1 MGNLAVKAMPQTS
14 AAGETAM
21 LIYSPNKLTPNSLSA
36 RLPLTQKVSS
46 GPKRRNRDDEITFAE
61 DLALLLESG
70 VSLRDALKALHA
82 ESLAFQWL
90 TSVLT
95 DIERGE
101 TPSSALQREGGSS
114 TLLVASVRASEKTG
128 DVALG
133 LRRFAKNA
141 SQVRQLRDRLMSALT
156 YPAVLVV
163 AGTLVTLFLLAF
175 VIPRFASLLEA
186 SQQPLPWASLALMH
200 LGVGIARYRWLI
212 AIAAIASALLFFMRA
227 RQHGPIDAMDLLARI
242 PFAQSYVRTHQT
254 IQALRSVAM
263 LVKAGT
269 PVLPALEECGSLWP
283 LRDRAPLLAAI
294 AQARSGQTLS
304 SSLFAN
310 RIIGNLG
317 HRMLAVAEQTGAMEL
332 ALERLADAQAQSLER
347 AMEKISRL
355 IEPILMLAVGLIVG
369 GIVVLMYMP
378 IFQLASSLQ

>member
-1 MGNLAVKAMPQTS
+1 MITYAPRKTPQRSPETFSNANKNPLANQ
-14 AAGETAM
+14 G
-21 LIYSPNKLTPNSLSA
+21 
-36 RLPLTQKVSS
+36 
-46 GPKRRNRDDEITFAE
+46 KRKKIDEITFAE

-70 VSLRDALKALHA
+70 VSLRDSLRALYA
-82 ESLAFQWL
+82 ESASFQWL
-90 TSVLT
+90 APILA

-101 TPSSALQREGGSS
+101 TPSSAFQQEGTASP
-114 TLLVASVRASEKTG
+114 LLVASIRASEKTG

-133 LRRFAKNA
+133 LRRFAKNT
-141 SQVRQLRDRLMSALT
+141 SQIGQLRDRLMSALT

-200 LGVGIARYRWLI
+200 LGSTIARYRWILG
-212 AIAAIASALLFFMRA
+212 IASLSVLAFFILRA
-227 RQHGPIDAMDLLARI
+227 RQHGPVDALDLMGRLPLA
-242 PFAQSYVRTHQT
+242 SGYVHSHQT

-263 LVKAGT
+263 LVRAGT
-269 PVLPALEECGSLWP
+269 PVLPALEECAALWP
-283 LRDRAPLLAAI
+283 ASDRQALHEAV
-294 AQARSGQTLS
+294 AQARAGHPLS
-304 SSLFAN
+304 SSLQSC
-310 RIIGNLG
+310 GLVGSLG
-317 HRMLAVAEQTGAMEL
+317 HRMLAVAEQTGAMEM
-332 ALERLADAQAQSLER
+332 ALERLADAQALMLER

-355 IEPILMLAVGLIVG
+355 IEPVLMLVVGLVVG

>member
-1 MGNLAVKAMPQTS
+1 MLVYAPNKSRSSALQGNVKARNATLGS
-14 AAGETAM
+14 
-21 LIYSPNKLTPNSLSA
+21 SP
-36 RLPLTQKVSS
+36 
-46 GPKRRNRDDEITFAE
+46 RRNRIDEITFAE

-70 VSLRDALKALHA
+70 VSLRDALRALHS
-82 ESLAFQWL
+82 ESNAFYWL
-90 TSVLT
+90 TSVLE

-101 TPSSALQREGGSS
+101 SPSAALQRSGSCS

-128 DVALG
+128 DVATG

-141 SQVRQLRDRLMSALT
+141 MQVRQLRERLISALT
-156 YPAVLVV
+156 YPAVLVI

-200 LGVGIARYRWLI
+200 LGVGIARYRWII
-212 AIAAIASALLFFMRA
+212 ALAALLGGFMLFVRVK
-227 RQHGPIDAMDLLARI
+227 QQGPLDVMELVARI
-242 PFAQSYVRTHQT
+242 PFAHSYVRTHQT

-263 LVKAGT
+263 LVRAGT
-269 PVLPALEECGSLWP
+269 PVLPALEECAGLWP
-283 LRDRAPLLAAI
+283 SNERASLQTAI
-294 AQARSGQTLS
+294 LQARSGQTLS
-304 SSLFAN
+304 SSLLAN
-310 RIIGNLG
+310 KIVGNLG

-332 ALERLADAQAQSLER
+332 ALERLADAQAQTLER
-347 AMEKISRL
+347 SMEKISRL
-355 IEPILMLAVGLIVG
+355 LEPILMLLVGLIVG